1 MKKMLFMNK
10 KDKKEEQ
17 SSAHSNLAQQHQL
30 AQQQYQLQQQQLQL
44 QYQQHQ
50 QQLQLAQQQKQNE
63 QNLAQLS
70 TSSGSINSNNTTAT
84 NNSSSSVSSTSTTSS
99 SSSTNNTTAAPILKA
114 HDFCGTIMIL
124 GHTESGKTT
133 LQRQLEFIYG
143 VTDPTDAKHYQ
154 RLIYGNTLATL
165 IRFIENSERLNI
177 TLSPDNLARV
187 KRIQSQP
194 VELSRNRLPK
204 FPLKLGWDCKCIWE
218 DKVIQSV
225 YNHSKVCSEIRTP
238 GRPK

>member
-10 KDKKEEQ
+10 KEKKEEQ
-17 SSAHSNLAQQHQL
+17 PSAHSSLAQQHQL

-70 TSSGSINSNNTTAT
+70 TSTSSNSSVNTTT
-84 NNSSSSVSSTSTTSS
+84 NITNSSISS
-99 SSSTNNTTAAPILKA
+99 SSSISSNNNNTAVPILKA

-194 VELSRNRLPK
+194 VELARNRLPR

-225 YNHSKVCSEIRTP
+225 YNHSKICSEIRTP

>member
-1 MKKMLFMNK
+1 MLFMNK
-10 KDKKEEQ
+10 KEKKEEL
-17 SSAHSNLAQQHQL
+17 SPAHSSLAQQHQL

-70 TSSGSINSNNTTAT
+70 TSTSSSNSTTAT
-84 NNSSSSVSSTSTTSS
+84 NSSSTTSS
-99 SSSTNNTTAAPILKA
+99 SNNINSNNNNNNNNTAAPILKA

-194 VELSRNRLPK
+194 VELARNRLPR

-225 YNHSKVCSEIRTP
+225 YNHSKICSEIRTP